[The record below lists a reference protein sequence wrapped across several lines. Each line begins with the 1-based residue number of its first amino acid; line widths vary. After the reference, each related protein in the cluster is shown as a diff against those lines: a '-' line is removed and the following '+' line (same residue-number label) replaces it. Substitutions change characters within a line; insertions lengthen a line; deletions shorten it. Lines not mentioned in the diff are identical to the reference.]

1 MQNSSGLH
9 GMQHQSKQTT
19 INFLKVFLVIFH
31 YIYSNDDGD
40 DGNNNE
46 DDKVQQGHLHAQQ

>member
-1 MQNSSGLH
+1 MQNSPGFH

-31 YIYSNDDGD
+31 YIYSDDDGD
-40 DGNNNE
+40 GGNNNE
-46 DDKVQQGHLHAQQ
+46 DDRVQQEHLQAQP